1 MGRKDILWK
10 GMLEVVF
17 EDFLLFFFPDAERLY
32 DLDKGFVFLDK
43 ELGEMYPEPDKE
55 IDTRYVDK
63 LVKVFKKDGG
73 ESWLLFHL
81 EVQGYYDELFPMRM
95 FTYYYKV
102 LDKYKRP
109 IVAVALLTGPAGM
122 YLPDTYEVK
131 EQGTELRYRYNTL
144 RIQDFKDEELKASKN
159 RFALVLLAAKTV
171 FLQGKD
177 KDLMS
182 YKEQVLN
189 VLAEWG
195 ILVDKKI
202 GLILSFLKNYVPF
215 ENPEENRIFMDKI
228 DLTTGKRNTM
238 GIIEQLADMRAK
250 EAREEGI
257 LEGRTEGMLEGLQ
270 KAKRE
275 MVENLLHQTEFS
287 DDKVASIANVSV
299 TLVAQVRKDLRNKS
313 SVK

>member
-63 LVKVFKKDGG
+63 LVKVFKKVGG

-81 EVQGYYDELFPMRM
+81 EVQGYYDELFPQRM

-122 YLPDTYEVK
+122 HLPDTYEVK
-131 EQGTELRYRYNTL
+131 EQGTELRYRYNIL
-144 RIQDFKDEELKASKN
+144 RIQDLKDEELKASKN

-195 ILVDKKI
+195 ILIDEKI
-202 GLILSFLKNYVPF
+202 GYILTFLANYVPF
-215 ENPEENRIFMDKI
+215 ENPEENRIFMEKI
-228 DLTTGKRNTM
+228 DLITGKRNTM
-238 GIIEQLADMRAK
+238 GIIEQIQEIRYK
-250 EAREEGI
+250 EAEEKGMEKGI
-257 LEGRTEGMLEGLQ
+257 LEGLQ
-270 KAKRE
+270 KAKHE
-275 MVENLLHQTEFS
+275 MVKNLLQQTEFS
-287 DDKVASIANVSV
+287 DDKIASLANVSV
-299 TLVAQVRKDLRNKS
+299 AFVEKARHDLNK
-313 SVK
+313 